1 LKLLKIYLRSNMSQ
15 ERLNVLATCSIEKD
29 ILANIDLNSV
39 VNNFS
44 SRND

>member
-1 LKLLKIYLRSNMSQ
+1 MSQ

-29 ILANIDLNSV
+29 ILANIDLNFV

>member
-1 LKLLKIYLRSNMSQ
+1 MSQ

-29 ILANIDLNSV
+29 ILTNIDLNFV
-39 VNNFS
+39 GNNFS